1 MKTSDLRN
9 CAGVGRDKLEARL
22 KECADLLDVLIPLGK
37 NEECCGRL
45 DCICAGPFIAIEHF
59 EQFVP

>member
-22 KECADLLDVLIPLGK
+22 KACADLIDIYRKCDIYGSTSDEI
-37 NEECCGRL
+37 EEVAACEER
-45 DCICAGPFIAIEHF
+45 F
-59 EQFVP
+59 EKLE

>member
-22 KECADLLDVLIPLGK
+22 KECADLLDILLIRTDSRTVDV
-37 NEECCGRL
+37 EACM
-45 DCICAGPFIAIEHF
+45 AAIEHF
-59 EQFVP
+59 ERFE